1 MILFQSVAMDE
12 NSGKKRQEKMYG
24 EGKRQENNYIH
35 VLFLHSSKYRGK
47 AEMEEAGYLGG
58 FIRGGSLL

>member
-1 MILFQSVAMDE
+1 MDE